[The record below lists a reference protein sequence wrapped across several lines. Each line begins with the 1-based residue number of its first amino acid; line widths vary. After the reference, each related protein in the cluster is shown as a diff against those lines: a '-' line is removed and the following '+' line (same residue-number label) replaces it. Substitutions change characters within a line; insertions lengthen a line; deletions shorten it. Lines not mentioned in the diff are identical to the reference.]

1 MSLRVSATPL
11 IANSLI
17 VGDSGLGVLA
27 ENIPS
32 TGESGPGYLY
42 NDLDLPADN
51 GKEVAGR
58 IVVWPSAGTLAAN
71 EDSSFEFTGAPD
83 GAYTFQYQLYVDGV
97 LTGSPATVDL
107 IVGGATTVNATLAT
121 VSVSA
126 FDATIVTTTNTIVSA
141 TAASIG
147 VSAFD
152 ASIVVGNSTIVNATA
167 ASVSVTAYQADID
180 FVAPSPNCYTW
191 LTSKIT
197 DVEWYSS
204 LIDASPTYVVSTI
217 NGDPTYVVS
226 TIDGDDLYLIGDL
239 C

>member
-1 MSLRVSATPL
+1 MSMRVGSDYL
-11 IANSLI
+11 GDGSFLVGNS
-17 VGDSGLGVLA
+17 GFGVLA
-27 ENIPS
+27 ENVPS
-32 TGESGPGYLY
+32 TGENGPGYLY

-107 IVGGATTVNATLAT
+107 VIGGATTVSATLA
-121 VSVSA
+121 SIGVSA
-126 FDATIVTTTNTIVSA
+126 FDATVITTTNTIVSA
-141 TAASIG
+141 TAANIS

-152 ASIVVGNSTIVNATA
+152 ASVVVGNSTIVNATV
-167 ASVSVTAYQADID
+167 ASVSVTAYQAVID

-191 LTSKIT
+191 LTSTIT
-197 DVEWYSS
+197 DVEWYSG
-204 LIDASPTYVVSTI
+204 LIDASPTYFISTI

>member
-1 MSLRVSATPL
+1 MSMRVSATPL

-27 ENIPS
+27 ENVPS
-32 TGESGPGYLY
+32 TGENGPGYLY

-51 GKEVAGR
+51 GKEVRGE

-83 GAYTFQYQLYVDGV
+83 GAYSFQYQLYVDGV
-97 LTGSPATVDL
+97 LTGTPATVDL
-107 IVGGATTVNATLAT
+107 IVGGSTTVIATLAGIG
-121 VSVSA
+121 VSA
-126 FDATIVTTTNTIVSA
+126 FDATVITTANTIVSA
-141 TAASIG
+141 TAANIG

-152 ASIVVGNSTIVNATA
+152 VSVVVGNSTVVNATHA
-167 ASVSVTAYQADID
+167 NIVVTTYQADID

-191 LTSKIT
+191 LTSTIT

-204 LIDASPTYVVSTI
+204 LIDASPTYVISTI

>member
-1 MSLRVSATPL
+1 MSMRVSATPL

-17 VGDSGLGVLA
+17 VGGSGLGVLA
-27 ENIPS
+27 ENVPS
-32 TGESGPGYLY
+32 TGENGPGYLY
-42 NDLDLPADN
+42 NDLSLPADN
-51 GKEVAGR
+51 GKEVRGE

-107 IVGGATTVNATLAT
+107 IVGGATTVSATAANIGI
-121 VSVSA
+121 SA
-126 FDATIVTTTNTIVSA
+126 FDATVITTTNTIVSA
-141 TAASIG
+141 TSASIG

-152 ASIVVGNSTIVNATA
+152 ASIVVGNSTIVNATV

-191 LTSKIT
+191 LTSTIT
-197 DVEWYSS
+197 NVEWYSS

-217 NGDPTYVVS
+217 NGDTTYVVS